1 MSYTLRGKRVLI
13 QKPAKV
19 ESPIQLTE
27 AQQKEI
33 EKDLIK
39 TWTKL
44 TVEAVG
50 DEVTNIKPGDKVY
63 VGTALAHAE
72 VIEIDNNYYFMVNDQ
87 SISII
92 W

>member
-13 QKPAKV
+13 QKPPKV

-63 VGTALAHAE
+63 VGAALAHAE
-72 VIEIDNNYYFMVNDQ
+72 VIEIDNNYYFMVNEQ
-87 SISII
+87 SVSII